1 MSKESSDTPLFGR
14 KKKGILSGGGEAA
27 GNVVNLAEEREKR
40 AQKLVRQKEL
50 TRETR
55 AMKAILDELV
65 AEPPWSDVD
74 ADSAVAAIARAKD
87 SFHSGTPEERLLAK
101 ITTDEGK
108 LRTAGPFVYY
118 GLIEALEEQGLIN
131 TIKE

>member
-1 MSKESSDTPLFGR
+1 MSKESSDISLFGR
-14 KKKGILSGGGEAA
+14 KKSILGGKEAA
-27 GNVVNLAEEREKR
+27 GNIVNLAEEREKR
-40 AQKLVRQKEL
+40 AQERVRQEKL
-50 TRETR
+50 AREVR
-55 AMKAILDELV
+55 VMKTMLDELV

-118 GLIEALEEQGLIN
+118 GLIEALKERKL
-131 TIKE
+131 IKELGA